1 VLVRRGEFAEGESL
15 VREALDL
22 IMRTEEPDV
31 QGHVCRDLAQV
42 LHLQGRTGEAREQLG
57 EALRLHELKGNASAA
72 ARVRDRLERPV
83 PEGAAP

>member
-1 VLVRRGEFAEGESL
+1 
-15 VREALDL
+15 LDL

-42 LHLQGRTGEAREQLG
+42 LQLAGRSGEAREQLE
-57 EALRLHELKGNASAA
+57 EALRLHELKGNATAA
-72 ARVRDRLERPV
+72 AKVRGRLERPV